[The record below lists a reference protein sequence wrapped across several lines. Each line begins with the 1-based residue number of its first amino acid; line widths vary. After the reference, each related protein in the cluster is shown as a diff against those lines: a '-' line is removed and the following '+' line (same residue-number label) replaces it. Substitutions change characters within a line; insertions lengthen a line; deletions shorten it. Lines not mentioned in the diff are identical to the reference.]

1 MWSRVARHK
10 RLFAEKWPTLRGH
23 LALVVR
29 VGALVWL
36 VGHFSLTTLY
46 VMPDNPLSESLQ
58 PLLRATIGRYFEQ
71 NWALFAPNPRESN
84 LALLARPL
92 TSAEVAALPET
103 GWPGEGWYDLSTPM
117 WERFQYNRFTPDERL
132 TRPQAEA
139 IVAYL
144 RAVDDLEPLKQACAD
159 GSAPACAYYE
169 QRARSVLAEPAQ
181 VLAKVASAFCQK
193 ALDGCPGASHVALRV
208 RDTRPVSWEG
218 RDTGAP
224 TVFDV
229 DLDVYPVDGTV
240 AADHL
245 PLLARPAQPLRRP
258 QAGVPVAAADVRG
271 TGGLQ

>member
-10 RLFAEKWPTLRGH
+10 RLFAEKWPTLRGR

-29 VGALVWL
+29 VGTLIWL
-36 VGHFSLTTLY
+36 VGHFSLTALY

-58 PLLRATIGRYFEQ
+58 PLSRATIGRYFEQ

-92 TSAEVAALPET
+92 TPAEVAALPES
-103 GWPGEGWYDLSTPM
+103 GWPGDGWYDLSTPM

-144 RAVDDLEPLKQACAD
+144 RALDDLEPLKQACAD

-169 QRARSVLAEPAQ
+169 QRARSALAEPGQ
-181 VLAKVASAFCQK
+181 VLAKVASAYCQK
-193 ALDGCPGASHVALRV
+193 ALDGCPAASHVALRV
-208 RDTRPVSWEG
+208 RETRPVPWERRHEG
-218 RDTGAP
+218 TP
-224 TVFDV
+224 VVLEF
-229 DLDVYPVDGTV
+229 DLDVYPVDGNV

-245 PLLARPAQPLRRP
+245 PLLARPARPLVRP
-258 QAGVPVAAADVRG
+258 RAGAPVAAADISG
-271 TGGLQ
+271 AGGLQ